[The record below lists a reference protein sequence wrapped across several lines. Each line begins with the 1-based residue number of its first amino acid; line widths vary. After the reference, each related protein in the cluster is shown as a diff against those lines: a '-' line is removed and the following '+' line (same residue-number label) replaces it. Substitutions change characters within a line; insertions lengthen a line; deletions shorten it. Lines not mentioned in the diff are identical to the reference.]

1 VADEEE
7 RQRILERAEQR
18 CQSAKEINERKL
30 HRHLPLKSKQGDYLE
45 YMSVMTHKLKV
56 ELGKQIR
63 LQKVKRDKNQ
73 LRDSFSETRELFKDL
88 SAQPRTAENMLFMQ
102 HLAGESHE
110 KELNHQKS
118 TS

>member
-1 VADEEE
+1 MADEEE

-102 HLAGESHE
+102 HLAGESHD
-110 KELNHQKS
+110 KELNYQKS